1 VTSLIEERR
10 FRRHHRSDPAP
21 GCDSSSDADG
31 TPRALTRWGQ
41 TTKDNVALCRLAAWA
56 GSARSAACADPTS
69 SPRTRVVTGHPSAV
83 TGPSCCRLRSP
94 PRPAS
99 WELCT
104 RGTAGGGRPAVL
116 VSVGN
121 GREAMSDQVDVSVQ
135 FRSTGPR
142 DALKPAR
149 YGAHGRSPSGPRDV
163 GYYPSTVDSHIASSV
178 TTRPAVQVHRCRYMR
193 WEARSGRRDA
203 GRRWWSRLLVVRV
216 LWVRVPRAHY
226 YPGSARCPKACRGR
240 LAWAVGAPVGGI

>member
-104 RGTAGGGRPAVL
+104 RGTAGGGGRLCWCRWGTGEKRCRTRWMYRCSSVRRDHEMRSSRPAMGL
-116 VSVGN
+116 MADLPP
-121 GREAMSDQVDVSVQ
+121 GRATSATIRPLWTVISPAPSLPDQ
-135 FRSTGPR
+135 
-142 DALKPAR
+142 
-149 YGAHGRSPSGPRDV
+149 PS
-163 GYYPSTVDSHIASSV
+163 
-178 TTRPAVQVHRCRYMR
+178 RCT
-193 WEARSGRRDA
+193 DA
-203 GRRWWSRLLVVRV
+203 GTC
-216 LWVRVPRAHY
+216 
-226 YPGSARCPKACRGR
+226 GGR
-240 LAWAVGAPVGGI
+240 LAPAGVTRAGGGGAAYW

>member
-1 VTSLIEERR
+1 MGGLRPQCGMCGSDFQPEDTGRDRPPERR
-10 FRRHHRSDPAP
+10 DRPELLPTEVTAQAGQLGIMYPGDRRWR
-21 GCDSSSDADG
+21 
-31 TPRALTRWGQ
+31 
-41 TTKDNVALCRLAAWA
+41 
-56 GSARSAACADPTS
+56 
-69 SPRTRVVTGHPSAV
+69 
-83 TGPSCCRLRSP
+83 
-94 PRPAS
+94 
-99 WELCT
+99 
-104 RGTAGGGRPAVL
+104 RPAVL